1 MYGAYV
7 LECTIGNGFP
17 VARNCL
23 IRSVDTVPSTNM
35 KIRRFAKRNPKQGQ
49 RWVVSQQTYQMARHL
64 KTRLS

>member
-17 VARNCL
+17 VARNCW

-49 RWVVSQQTYQMARHL
+49 RWVVSQRTYQMARYL
-64 KTRLS
+64 KTRLL